1 MKIVLGIT
9 DHIADSKRQ
18 GGIEKQV
25 VNLVGE
31 ELADDGDP
39 EICVAKWVDTP
50 RPISCSFLKPNDGR
64 QDELRFTFD
73 VSKCDKLFDVLVQGS
88 MIKLK
93 EGHVI
98 PVTELIAKR
107 KYCKWHDSYSHTT
120 NECHYF
126 Q

>member
-31 ELADDGDP
+31 ELADDSDP

-50 RPISCSFLKPNDGR
+50 
-64 QDELRFTFD
+64 
-73 VSKCDKLFDVLVQGS
+73 
-88 MIKLK
+88 
-93 EGHVI
+93 
-98 PVTELIAKR
+98 
-107 KYCKWHDSYSHTT
+107 
-120 NECHYF
+120 
-126 Q
+126 